1 MTIDDLGSGHSRET
15 GIFEF
20 FHPSPLPQAP
30 SPR

>member
-1 MTIDDLGSGHSRET
+1 MTIDDLGSEYSRET

-20 FHPSPLPQAP
+20 FHPSPLPQAS